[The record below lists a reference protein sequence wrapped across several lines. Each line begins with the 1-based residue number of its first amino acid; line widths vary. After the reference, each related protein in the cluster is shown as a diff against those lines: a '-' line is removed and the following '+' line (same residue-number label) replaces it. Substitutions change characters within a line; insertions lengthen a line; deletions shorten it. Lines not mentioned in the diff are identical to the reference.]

1 MQNLILP
8 RNIIISIHLQIF
20 RSSLSVTGDL
30 EAGPQRENL
39 VRVDNYSEKLDSKI
53 IRVSIEN
60 VESPLLFSLKFLFR
74 APKNNP
80 GRENSPLSTFRQVC
94 REDILFNRW
103 LRSAFFPVL
112 ERDCNYFE
120 QKLRVRRSQ
129 AR

>member
-1 MQNLILP
+1 MQNLILL

-60 VESPLLFSLKFLFR
+60 VVSPLLFSLKFLFW

-80 GRENSPLSTFRQVC
+80 GPGESSPFHLSSG
-94 REDILFNRW
+94 L
-103 LRSAFFPVL
+103 S
-112 ERDCNYFE
+112 
-120 QKLRVRRSQ
+120 RRHLV
-129 AR
+129 